1 MTAPSGQAA
10 YDRKMKP
17 YLLALILALVPSV
30 ARAEKVFKKAT
41 GNETWD
47 CATDPVVRITQ
58 DKGTFGL
65 LGECKR
71 VTVSGKKNVVT
82 VMSTTKLAVSG
93 SSNLVQVEDVGTIA
107 VSGRSNQITWAKA
120 KTGDKPKIT
129 KAKGNTVDQK
139 K

>member
-1 MTAPSGQAA
+1 
-10 YDRKMKP
+10 MKTC
-17 YLLALILALVPSV
+17 LLALVLALISS
-30 ARAEKVFKKAT
+30 AAHAEKVFKKAT
-41 GNETWD
+41 NETWD
-47 CATDPVVRITQ
+47 CATDPVVRISQ

-82 VMSTTKLAVSG
+82 IVSATKVAVSG
-93 SSNLVQVEDVGTIA
+93 TGNLVQVDDVSAIA
-107 VSGRSNQITWAKA
+107 VSGKGNQITWAKA

-129 KAKGNTVDQK
+129 KGKGNTVDQK

>member
-1 MTAPSGQAA
+1 
-10 YDRKMKP
+10 MKP
-17 YLLALILALVPSV
+17 WQLALVLALVPSAV
-30 ARAEKVFKKAT
+30 HAEKVFKKAT
-41 GNETWD
+41 NETWD
-47 CATDPVVRITQ
+47 CATDPVVRISQ

-82 VMSTTKLAVSG
+82 IMSTTKLAVSG
-93 SSNLVQVEDVGTIA
+93 TGNLVQVDDVGTIA
-107 VSGRSNQITWAKA
+107 VSGKGNQITWAKA

-129 KAKGNTVDQK
+129 KGKGNTVDQK

>member
-1 MTAPSGQAA
+1 
-10 YDRKMKP
+10 MKSF
-17 YLLALILALVPSV
+17 LLAVVVAMLPSV
-30 ARAEKVFKKAT
+30 VHAEKVFKKAT

-47 CATDPVVRITQ
+47 CATDPVVRIRQ

-71 VTVSGKKNVVT
+71 VTVDGKKNVVT
-82 VMSTTKLAVSG
+82 VVSTTKLAVSG
-93 SSNLVQVEDVGTIA
+93 TGNFIQVDDVSSIA

-120 KTGDKPKIT
+120 KSGDKPKIT
-129 KAKGNTVDQK
+129 KAKHNTVDQK

>member
-1 MTAPSGQAA
+1 M
-10 YDRKMKP
+10 R
-17 YLLALILALVPSV
+17 LLALLFLLVPSL
-30 ARAEKVFKKAT
+30 ASADKVFKKTT

-47 CATDPVVRITQ
+47 CATDPVVRISA

-71 VTVSGKKNVVT
+71 VTVTGKKNVL
-82 VMSTTKLAVSG
+82 SIASATKLVVGG
-93 SSNLVQVEDVGTIA
+93 SSNFVNIEEVGSIA
-107 VSGRSNQITWAKA
+107 VSGKNNQVTWTKA

-129 KAKGNTVDQK
+129 SSKASSVKQK

>member
-1 MTAPSGQAA
+1 MGSFGTQYAH
-10 YDRKMKP
+10 RMKVFT
-17 YLLALILALVPSV
+17 LALILALAPTA

-41 GNETWD
+41 ANETWD
-47 CATDPVVRITQ
+47 CATDPVVRISQ

-71 VTVSGKKNVVT
+71 VTVIGKKNVVT
-82 VMSTTKLAVSG
+82 IVSATKLTVSG
-93 SSNLVQVEDVGTIA
+93 TGNFVQVDDVGTIA
-107 VSGRSNQITWAKA
+107 VSGKGNQLSWAKA

-129 KAKGNTVDQK
+129 KGKGNTVEQK

>member
-1 MTAPSGQAA
+1 
-10 YDRKMKP
+10 MKP
-17 YLLALILALVPSV
+17 YLLALLVVLVPASV
-30 ARAEKVFKKAT
+30 RAEKVFKKST

-47 CATDPVVRITQ
+47 CATDPVVRISQ

-82 VMSTTKLAVSG
+82 ITSTTKLAVSG
-93 SSNLVQVEDVGTIA
+93 TGNLIQVDDVSTIA

-129 KAKGNTVDQK
+129 KSKGNTVDQK